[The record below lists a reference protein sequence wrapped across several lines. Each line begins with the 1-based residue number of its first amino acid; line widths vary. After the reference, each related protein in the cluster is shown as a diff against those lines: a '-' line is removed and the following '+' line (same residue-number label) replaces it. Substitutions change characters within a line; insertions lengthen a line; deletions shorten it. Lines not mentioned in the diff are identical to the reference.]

1 MTGALLL
8 TSALLTLLL
17 VAIVFFALEIKKY
30 VDKSVKEIN
39 EKISNI
45 NGTINDRFMKAI
57 NKLNEILGEKEEK

>member
-1 MTGALLL
+1 
-8 TSALLTLLL
+8 
-17 VAIVFFALEIKKY
+17 VAIVFFSLEIKKY